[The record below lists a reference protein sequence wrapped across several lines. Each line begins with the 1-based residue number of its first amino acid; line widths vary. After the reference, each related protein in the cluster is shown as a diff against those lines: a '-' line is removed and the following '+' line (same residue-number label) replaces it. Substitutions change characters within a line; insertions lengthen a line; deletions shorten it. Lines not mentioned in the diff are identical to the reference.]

1 MINYTFI
8 ISNANFDL
16 NYAVIS
22 LPGADSKGR
31 TGSSMELV
39 PVPTHLLTSKS
50 RFQLQK
56 IWNRTTLKFLP
67 FCWIS
72 PPRKHYFENLLV
84 RFPTCGILIF
94 AFSGGHSIYLP
105 LQREILNC
113 IQTLTWVRSWSGVSH
128 KLMLRLSLLSSV
140 N

>member
-1 MINYTFI
+1 MINYTFL

-22 LPGADSKGR
+22 LPGADSKGG

-56 IWNRTTLKFLP
+56 ILEP
-67 FCWIS
+67 HH
-72 PPRKHYFENLLV
+72 PY
-84 RFPTCGILIF
+84 PT
-94 AFSGGHSIYLP
+94 P
-105 LQREILNC
+105 L
-113 IQTLTWVRSWSGVSH
+113 H
-128 KLMLRLSLLSSV
+128 RL
-140 N
+140 